1 MEFHKGRAFAKFLL
15 LLSFLAVLFAV
26 IASTAQL
33 WFLPPSQVGA
43 AWTPPHLLAYDY
55 LWNAARA
62 LARWGLSQG
71 FFPEEIRQFKSQG
84 VPAFLPWLVVSAGML
99 ALAALVGLVS
109 LFFPAVGRVPSHDAE
124 PTLEAVGGTSQA
136 NTADEAR
143 QAPGQQPVS
152 PQPAALTPDSSL
164 SARPSQPIKPAE
176 SVTPLAAEQVHQ
188 AFGKLV
194 EESLL
199 YSEAQLSHAQES
211 VERLRRALVNVYL
224 DAGST
229 ATEDMQDLRSS
240 IEELEI
246 TLETLKGEQHR
257 VMAALVSQA
266 PLSHVSAASH

>member
-1 MEFHKGRAFAKFLL
+1 MEFHMGRAFARFLL
-15 LLSFLAVLFAV
+15 LLSFLALLFAV

-55 LWNAARA
+55 FWNAARA
-62 LARWGLSQG
+62 FARWGLSQG
-71 FFPEEIRQFKSQG
+71 FLPEEIRQFKSQG
-84 VPAFLPWLVVSAGML
+84 VPAFLPWLVLSAGML
-99 ALAALVGLVS
+99 ILAAVFGLAS
-109 LFFPAVGRVPSHDAE
+109 LFFPATARALSHESE
-124 PTLEAVGGTSQA
+124 PTLVAGGGVPQA
-136 NTADEAR
+136 NTISAKVQTPVEQ
-143 QAPGQQPVS
+143 QANLNL
-152 PQPAALTPDSSL
+152 PASKAETSLAPDSSEL
-164 SARPSQPIKPAE
+164 AKPSEPLA
-176 SVTPLAAEQVHQ
+176 PLAAEQGHE

-199 YSEAQLSHAQES
+199 YSEEQLYHAQES
-211 VERLRRALVNVYL
+211 VERIRRALVNVYL

-229 ATEDMQDLRSS
+229 ATEDMQDLRSC

-257 VMAALVSQA
+257 VMAALVRQA

>member
-15 LLSFLAVLFAV
+15 SLSFLAFLFAV
-26 IASTAQL
+26 IAATAQL
-33 WFLPPSQVGA
+33 WFLPPSEVNA

-71 FFPEEIRQFKSQG
+71 FFPEEIHQFKSQG

-99 ALAALVGLVS
+99 ALAALVGLIS
-109 LFFPAVGRVPSHDAE
+109 LFFPAVGRAPSHDAE
-124 PTLEAVGGTSQA
+124 PTLAAVSGASQA

-143 QAPGQQPVS
+143 KAPGQQQVS
-152 PQPAALTPDSSL
+152 SHPPSPTPDSSL
-164 SARPSQPIKPAE
+164 SAKPLESPGPAE
-176 SVTPLAAEQVHQ
+176 PVAPLAADQVHQ

-266 PLSHVSAASH
+266 PLSNVAAASH

>member
-33 WFLPPSQVGA
+33 WFLPPSQVSA
-43 AWTPPHLLAYDY
+43 AWTPPHLLVYDY

-62 LARWGLSQG
+62 VARWGLSQG

-124 PTLEAVGGTSQA
+124 PTLAAVGGTSQA
-136 NTADEAR
+136 NTADETM
-143 QAPGQQPVS
+143 QAPGQQSVS
-152 PQPAALTPDSSL
+152 PQPAALPPDSSL

-176 SVTPLAAEQVHQ
+176 SVTPVAAEQVYQ

-266 PLSHVSAASH
+266 PSSHVSAASH